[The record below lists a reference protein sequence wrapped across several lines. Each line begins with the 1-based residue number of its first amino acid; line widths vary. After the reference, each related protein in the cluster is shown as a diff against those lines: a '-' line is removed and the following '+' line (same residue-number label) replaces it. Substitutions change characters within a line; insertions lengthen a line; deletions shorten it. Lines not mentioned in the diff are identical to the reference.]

1 MTPPPDL
8 LLDWGLRDPRPLGGR
23 LNRHWQVRA
32 GTEVAALRRWHDPH
46 AVPYELDLLTRL
58 TGCGLDLPW
67 LLHGPMEREGAVW
80 TLHAWVPGDPAPRED
95 ARARGRWLAELHGRW
110 AAVPLPEDRPG
121 FPDGLAVLHDPAS
134 DALLDAHEAARPDW
148 VGLLRAHLHAARAA
162 TARVRTRPR
171 RLIHGDFTPW
181 NLRVQ
186 DGQWTGLLDLEFTR
200 PADPLADFALAWRG
214 AHDDVIH
221 GYAEVS
227 PLSDE
232 DRALIPALWWAHL
245 LTGALHDL
253 RAGTRD
259 DGWTARM
266 LARRSPLMGALG
278 AALPGVRYSGAL

>member
-8 LLDWGLRDPRPLGGR
+8 LLEWDLRDPQLLGGR

-32 GTEVAALRRWHDPH
+32 GSEVAALRRWHDPD
-46 AVPYELDLLTRL
+46 AAPYELDLLTRL
-58 TGCGLDLPW
+58 TGCGLDLSW
-67 LLHGPMEREGAVW
+67 RLRGPSEMDGAVW
-80 TLHAWVPGDPAPRED
+80 TLHAWVPGQPAPRED
-95 ARARGRWLAELHGRW
+95 ARTRGRWLADLHGRW
-110 AAVPLPEDRPG
+110 AAVPLPENRPG
-121 FPDGLAVLHDPAS
+121 FPDELAVLHDPSS
-134 DALLDAHEAARPDW
+134 DALLDAHEAAQPGW

-162 TARVRTRPR
+162 TAHVHTRPR

>member
-1 MTPPPDL
+1 MAGRTA
-8 LLDWGLRDPRPLGGR
+8 RALGGGAPAGGSPR
-23 LNRHWQVRA
+23 FPRRA
-32 GTEVAALRRWHDPH
+32 G
-46 AVPYELDLLTRL
+46 
-58 TGCGLDLPW
+58 G
-67 LLHGPMEREGAVW
+67 
-80 TLHAWVPGDPAPRED
+80 
-95 ARARGRWLAELHGRW
+95 
-110 AAVPLPEDRPG
+110 
-121 FPDGLAVLHDPAS
+121 
-134 DALLDAHEAARPDW
+134 AARPVQRRAAGRVVQPGW

-162 TARVRTRPR
+162 TAHVHTRPR

-186 DGQWTGLLDLEFTR
+186 HGQWTGLLDLEFTR

-227 PLSDE
+227 HLSDG

-245 LTGALHDL
+245 LSGALHDL

-266 LARRSPLMGALG
+266 LARRSPLMGELSAV
-278 AALPGVRYSGAL
+278 LPGSVLYSGAL